1 MKSVFLRIFA
11 ALLPLMAAC
20 EREAEAPPAS
30 AGPVKEATVI
40 RGRTAKAEMHVFP
53 RFLRVTGQLAAKSD
67 SIVAADTAGKV
78 VAVEVERGSV
88 VAKGDVL
95 ARLDE
100 RQPRLMLAEATA
112 AVKLATS
119 RLTLAQH
126 EQARNEPLAEKKA
139 IADSTYQLLLTEV
152 LAREA
157 EVAAS
162 TARRDQA
169 QKMLDDCTIRTPFA
183 GVVAEKAVDPG
194 EYVGPGVPVA
204 RVVESSTL
212 RLVLNVPETE
222 VASLAEGQEVEFTT
236 AAFADR
242 HFEGVLKFL
251 GAAMREIS
259 RDLVVEALV
268 DNADGTLRPGFFCD
282 ARILLSEEKALG
294 VPEKALRLDGSRRK
308 VFVIES
314 GGTLVERLVDVG
326 EARGGFM
333 EIRRGA
339 QAGEAV
345 LLEPGPE
352 AADGLKFAP
361 AP

>member
-1 MKSVFLRIFA
+1 MKSVYLRIFA

-20 EREAEAPPAS
+20 EREKEAPSAS
-30 AGPVKEATVI
+30 AEPVKAAVVI
-40 RGRTAKAEMHVFP
+40 SDRTAKAEMHAFP

-126 EQARNEPLAEKKA
+126 EQERNEPLAEKKA

-222 VASLAEGQEVEFTT
+222 VASLAEGQKVEFTT
-236 AAFADR
+236 AAFAER
-242 HFEGVLKFL
+242 HFEGVLKYL

-308 VFVIES
+308 IFVIES
-314 GGTLVERLVDVG
+314 GGTLGERLVDVG

-333 EIRRGA
+333 EIRRGVKV
-339 QAGEAV
+339 GETV

-352 AADGLKFAP
+352 AADGLKFEP